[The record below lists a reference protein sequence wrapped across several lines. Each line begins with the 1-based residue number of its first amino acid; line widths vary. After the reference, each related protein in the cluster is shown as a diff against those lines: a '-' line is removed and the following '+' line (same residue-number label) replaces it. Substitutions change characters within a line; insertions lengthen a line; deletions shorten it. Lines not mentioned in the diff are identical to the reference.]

1 MNIDPIHAA
10 DLRTAIHIK
19 KALDNIHRL
28 NKLGYCPTK
37 VQKFRKYFNLDGREE
52 EGSGNNTD
60 EESSGNNTDEESS
73 GNNTDEEGSGNN
85 TDEEGSGNNTDDSEE
100 GSGNNTDEED
110 SSGGNETPEKGF
122 KRRDLVNQV
131 CK

>member
-60 EESSGNNTDEESS
+60 EESSGNNTDEE
-73 GNNTDEEGSGNN
+73 
-85 TDEEGSGNNTDDSEE
+85 

>member
-37 VQKFRKYFNLDGREE
+37 VQKFHKYFNLDGREE

-60 EESSGNNTDEESS
+60 EESSGNNTDK
-73 GNNTDEEGSGNN
+73 
-85 TDEEGSGNNTDDSEE
+85 EGSGNNTDDSEE